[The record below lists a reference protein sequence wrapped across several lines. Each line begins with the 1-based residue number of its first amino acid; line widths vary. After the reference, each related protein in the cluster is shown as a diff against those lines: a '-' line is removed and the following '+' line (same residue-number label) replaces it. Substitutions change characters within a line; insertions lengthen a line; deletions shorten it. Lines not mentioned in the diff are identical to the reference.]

1 MSAARIALNMV
12 KILLGGLVFF
22 AGMLLGGVVAG
33 FLELPVPALPAG
45 ADAVTLMW
53 LQLVAG
59 FLFSG
64 VLALVSRKLG
74 GGFFLRWLT
83 LLLFSWITFSLNTY
97 LEAAIFTGYEAA
109 SAYTLV
115 MQFCA
120 AALSSALIAWLF
132 PPAPE
137 ASYQAVVEGDRSE
150 AIGAAVCAFTAQFT
164 PAQWAARLLAAL
176 LAFPLIYI
184 LFGLLARPFI
194 QSYYEQQM
202 AGLTL
207 PGWEQILPTL
217 FLRSLLFLLA
227 CLPVLITWQ
236 GSRLS
241 LFVTLGTALFIL
253 VGGIYMLQSYWFP
266 ITMRIVHGL
275 EILADSF
282 VYSGVLIALLYK
294 ESGQTTGVLAGQ
306 KSEEHHKIRIS

>member
-1 MSAARIALNMV
+1 MTLLKSMQTPG
-12 KILLGGLVFF
+12 KILLGAGVFF
-22 AGMLLGGVVAG
+22 AGTLLGSMAGG
-33 FLELPVPALPAG
+33 FLGLPIPTMPAG
-45 ADAVTLMW
+45 ADATTLMW
-53 LQLVAG
+53 LQLLAG

-64 VLALVSRKLG
+64 TLALVSRRLG

-83 LLLFSWITFSLNTY
+83 LVLFSWLTFSLNTY

-120 AALSSALIAWLF
+120 AALSSAVIAWF
-132 PPAPE
+132 FHPAPE
-137 ASYQAVVEGDRSE
+137 PVDGDRGE
-150 AIGAAVCAFTAQFT
+150 AVGAAVNTFVAQFT
-164 PAQWAARLLAAL
+164 PVQWTARLLAAL

-184 LFGLLARPFI
+184 FFGLLARPFI

-207 PGWEQILPTL
+207 PGWGEILPTL
-217 FLRSLLFLLA
+217 LLRSTLFLVA

-236 GSRLS
+236 GTRLS
-241 LFVTLGTALFIL
+241 LFLTLGTALFIL
-253 VGGIYMLQSYWFP
+253 VGGIYMMQSYWFP
-266 ITMRIVHGL
+266 VAMRIVHGL

-282 VYSGVLIALLYK
+282 VYSGVLVAIMYR
-294 ESGQTTGVLAGQ
+294 ESGQPVDVLAGQ
-306 KSEEHHKIRIS
+306 KSEESHRIRTS